1 MSVPMRVCV
10 RGVCVSGETFDDVI
24 SLSEIDRLQEK
35 SVGGSGGRA
44 EGGWVC
50 VRAERDSVSLRNR
63 I

>member
-35 SVGGSGGRA
+35 SV
-44 EGGWVC
+44 
-50 VRAERDSVSLRNR
+50 
-63 I
+63 